1 VGARRPASTATPAF
15 HRRRGEL
22 AATARKASTHMENVN
37 SSAKPDRVGLTLAGD
52 QLLAVQQRPVLDK
65 LIEIQ

>member
-1 VGARRPASTATPAF
+1 
-15 HRRRGEL
+15 
-22 AATARKASTHMENVN
+22 MENVN